1 MDFQQQ
7 KSYNVLLC
15 GDSCE
20 DVYHYGTCERISPE
34 APVPVFKEHNQ
45 ETKLGMSSN
54 VRLNLESF
62 GIKVDHYTSREIIK
76 KHRFIDQRYNQHILR
91 WDEGEKELVREMD
104 IGAPSPRI
112 LEKYDAVVIS
122 DYNKGFLRYN
132 TCKRLTTLFAKH
144 KIPVFVDTKKKD
156 LTCFVDSVIKINEK
170 EYSNIEKHLDNPQ
183 FVVTLGERGAIYQGK
198 NYTTAPKEVF
208 DVCGA
213 GDVFLAALVFGYL
226 CKNKIEAAIPM
237 ANKMAAISV
246 THMGTYVLT
255 PDDIREALF
264 YDVCV

>member
-7 KSYNVLLC
+7 KSYNVLLI
-15 GDSCE
+15 GDNCE
-20 DVYHYGTCERISPE
+20 DVYHYGMCERISPE
-34 APVPVFKEHNQ
+34 APVPVFKEYSQ
-45 ETKLGMSSN
+45 KTKVGMSSN

-62 GIKVDHYTSREIIK
+62 GIIVDHYTSREITK

-156 LTCFVDSVIKINEK
+156 LTCFVDSIIKINEK
-170 EYSNIEKHLDNPQ
+170 EYANIEKHLDNPQ
-183 FVVTLGERGAIYQGK
+183 FVVTLGERGAVYRGK
-198 NYTTAPKEVF
+198 NYTTTPKEVF

-213 GDVFLAALVFGYL
+213 GDVFLSALVYGVL
-226 CKNKIEAAIPM
+226 DSGSIEKSIDL
-237 ANKMAAISV
+237 ANKAATLSV
-246 THMGTYVLT
+246 SKAQTYVLS
-255 PDDIREALF
+255 DKDIKEIKK
-264 YDVCV
+264 